1 MNTKVIIAIA
11 AVAIVVIAGSIAA
24 FALSND
30 SEESLDV
37 DTPKTVNQLAIN
49 DFYSGSANLI
59 KSTDYADTAIY
70 GFLISLYQYSGDLV
84 GTKEITYKGT
94 KIMCDVYK
102 VTMSTGEEVSCY
114 YNEPKSG
121 VNYYIR
127 YVDSDGFVSE
137 STLKDS
143 NLDLSK
149 ESSDQVVK
157 KGSYYTYQ
165 YSGTLAGYDGIFT
178 GESETKMTDFNETT
192 KTGVAT
198 VTINV
203 KSEPGNYKGTIK
215 GFDYNGDVIIKESV
229 NKRTRDV
236 YLGMVSYDSLLK
248 YSEKNGYTIT
258 HGEKTSKTIDTEFG
272 KRKVT
277 IEALKMVKDKET
289 KTSTVTYGEKGLI
302 YKQEIDMVN
311 EKKREM
317 STFILKDTNLIVKK
331 QDDTKPTAMETLRT
345 DLKVGDSIVFNERI
359 AYNIEIPESKETKD
373 GIIGDYYYD
382 IPPNLEKTKITYKGK
397 EIDCFIYGMPEKK
410 TRAYISVDS
419 GFCYVLEESQFG
431 GRLTTTIVDTN
442 MDVSKKKDDL
452 VLSNGS
458 FIDIKVSGRVSS
470 TSDGEVTLKKTI
482 TSVNDDGTYGT
493 TLNIVSTTVTDY
505 TRTIK
510 EMDPYGRLVVD
521 TTESKKIESKDSFL
535 AVIGIGFYLEGFK
548 TSGQNATVVGDEVTE
563 VIDTV
568 FGKRTVS
575 VRTMVNTM
583 IPDDPVTFKI
593 YYGVNGVIYKIE
605 YTMKYQASTV
615 TLKSSNL
622 LTTVA

>member
-49 DFYSGSANLI
+49 DFYSGSANLTI
-59 KSTDYADTAIY
+59 STDNTDTAIY
-70 GFLISLYQYSGDLV
+70 GFLIPLYYYSGDPS

-121 VNYYIR
+121 VNYYSR
-127 YVDSDGFVSE
+127 YVDPDGFVSE

-149 ESSDQVVK
+149 GSSDQDVK

-165 YSGTLAGYDGIFT
+165 YSGTVAGYDGTFT

-192 KTGVAT
+192 RRGVAT

-289 KTSTVTYGEKGLI
+289 KNITVTYGEKGLI

-311 EKKREM
+311 EKKREN

-345 DLKVGDSIVFNERI
+345 DLKVGDSIAFTERI
-359 AYNIEIPESKETKD
+359 AYKFEIPDKDTKEE
-373 GIIGDYYYD
+373 IIGDHYYD

-397 EIDCFIYGMPEKK
+397 QIDCFIYEMPEKK
-410 TRAYISVDS
+410 AKAYISVDS
-419 GFCYVLEESQFG
+419 GFCYVLEESQFDG
-431 GRLTTTIVDTN
+431 LLTTTLADTN

-470 TSDGEVTLKKTI
+470 TSDGEITLKKTI

-493 TLNIVSTTVTDY
+493 ISNIASTVVTDH

-510 EMDPYGRLVVD
+510 EIGPYGKLVVD
-521 TTESKKIESKDSFL
+521 TTEDKEIKSKDHFL
-535 AVIGIGFYLEGFK
+535 DVIGIGFYHESFK

-575 VRTMVNTM
+575 VRTMVNTT
-583 IPDDPVTFKI
+583 IPDNPVTFKI
-593 YYGVNGVIYKIE
+593 YYGINGVIYKIE
-605 YTMKYQASTV
+605 YTTKDLASTV

>member
-1 MNTKVIIAIA
+1 MGGL
-11 AVAIVVIAGSIAA
+11 VVIAGSIAA

-49 DFYSGSANLI
+49 DFYSGSANLTI
-59 KSTDYADTAIY
+59 STDNTDTAIY
-70 GFLISLYQYSGDLV
+70 GFLIPLYYYSGDPS

-121 VNYYIR
+121 VNYYSR

-149 ESSDQVVK
+149 GSSDQDVK

-165 YSGTLAGYDGIFT
+165 YSGTVAGYDGTFT

-192 KTGVAT
+192 RRGVAT

-236 YLGMVSYDSLLK
+236 YLGMVSYDSFLK

-277 IEALKMVKDKET
+277 LE
-289 KTSTVTYGEKGLI
+289 
-302 YKQEIDMVN
+302 
-311 EKKREM
+311 
-317 STFILKDTNLIVKK
+317 
-331 QDDTKPTAMETLRT
+331 AMETLRT
-345 DLKVGDSIVFNERI
+345 DLKVGDSIAFTERI
-359 AYNIEIPESKETKD
+359 AYKFEIPDKDTKEE
-373 GIIGDYYYD
+373 IIGDHYYD

-397 EIDCFIYGMPEKK
+397 QIDCFIYEMPKEKAK
-410 TRAYISVDS
+410 AYISVDS
-419 GFCYVLEESQFG
+419 GFCYVLEVSQFG
-431 GRLTTTIVDTN
+431 GLLTTTLADTN

-458 FIDIKVSGRVSS
+458 FIDIKISGRVSS
-470 TSDGEVTLKKTI
+470 TSDGELTLKKTI

-493 TLNIVSTTVTDY
+493 TLNIASTTVTDH

-510 EMDPYGRLVVD
+510 EMGPYGKLVVD
-521 TTESKKIESKDSFL
+521 TTESKEIKSKDHFL
-535 AVIGIGFYLEGFK
+535 DVIGIGFYHEYFK

-575 VRTMVNTM
+575 VRTMVNTT
-583 IPDDPVTFKI
+583 IPDNPVTFKI
-593 YYGVNGVIYKIE
+593 YYGINGVIYKIE
-605 YTMKYQASTV
+605 YTMKDQASTV